1 MRKTNKTSKNRK
13 GGDGWFPS
21 TSWVP
26 STSWFSS
33 TSSPSSPSPP
43 CLKRTWYGSCIDKV
57 VDTTTPVTSDIATAP
72 PIAPPPTDPI
82 APPTVDPSLRG
93 GKRTKKNN
101 RRKRTSGK
109 RSVFGS
115 VMKMFTCNKHSRRN
129 KNKKGGIG
137 YKPLYLQPFADSD
150 GNQLPPYHAYSNLV
164 GGNIEPY
171 SSVGLTMDQQAVFNP
186 KGNSYMIAGKH
197 KMKKMSR
204 IKK

>member
-1 MRKTNKTSKNRK
+1 MRKPNKTSKNRK
-13 GGDGWFPS
+13 GGDGWFSFPS
-21 TSWVP
+21 FP
-26 STSWFSS
+26 S
-33 TSSPSSPSPP
+33 
-43 CLKRTWYGSCIDKV
+43 CVKRDWLYRCMDPLPNS
-57 VDTTTPVTSDIATAP
+57 TPVTSDIATAPPPIAP

-82 APPTVDPSLRG
+82 APPTTDPPIDSSLRG

-150 GNQLPPYHAYSNLV
+150 GNQLPPYHAHSNLV

-204 IKK
+204 IKKK